1 MNFFGTSE
9 EQGNLEEGK
18 NWKKFTKI
26 LHKKAPEKFERFFWH
41 EKNTR
46 GRDPFPQDCSPF
58 ADLLFTSH
66 QNTLYLSSFMCI
78 LENLLFKDKCLNV
91 KIKQNEMYNSCCS
104 GDVTVLLRQIMAEAR
119 RLTQVSG
126 SSSKNIFWCTYIP
139 SWVFLGAFWIN
150 GFPNLV
156 CTYIPSTTFWGV
168 FRSCY
173 MNHWFC

>member
-1 MNFFGTSE
+1 MTQE
-9 EQGNLEEGK
+9 KHQR
-18 NWKKFTKI
+18 KFK
-26 LHKKAPEKFERFFWH
+26 RFFWH

-91 KIKQNEMYNSCCS
+91 CPPTSIWIALIFQNKNSMSNKIKIYNSCCS

-139 SWVFLGAFWIN
+139 SWVF
-150 GFPNLV
+150 
-156 CTYIPSTTFWGV
+156 
-168 FRSCY
+168 
-173 MNHWFC
+173 